1 MFKAIRL
8 VVTRLQAQLGI
19 ILALSVYERNR
30 DASES
35 SLGAWAC
42 LGQPL
47 SMLLTLLMMRL
58 GLKALMGRGSILAPT
73 IGTVSADLFFD
84 PVTFLATGIC
94 IVFLFRTVAIKS
106 INGLKLKAPLFYAR
120 IKPLDILLAS
130 ALNDVRALATLSVI
144 ILSLSWCITWSF
156 RFDRPGLAIIAYLL
170 TVVMAIGFG
179 ICILFVGQFAPFL
192 KKIVKRL
199 LQRIIIWTSGIFFAT
214 FEIPEQA
221 RPFIT
226 WNPILHGVELF
237 RYSINDSYPI
247 PGISFQYLLTC
258 SLMCASFALIFYR
271 VNESMLLTSSDD

>member
-47 SMLLTLLMMRL
+47 QMLLMLLVMRL

-84 PVTFLATGIC
+84 PVTFLATGVS

-170 TVVMAIGFG
+170 TVVMAIGL
-179 ICILFVGQFAPFL
+179 ILD
-192 KKIVKRL
+192 RL
-199 LQRIIIWTSGIFFAT
+199 ASRQQSRCKYHLFSIEVVMWRRRHLPWLRSVH
-214 FEIPEQA
+214 
-221 RPFIT
+221 
-226 WNPILHGVELF
+226 ILCTF
-237 RYSINDSYPI
+237 RYPWVIME
-247 PGISFQYLLTC
+247 
-258 SLMCASFALIFYR
+258 MCH
-271 VNESMLLTSSDD
+271 